1 MHVNWCCL
9 VLFKDATEAN
19 DIVTL
24 EEDEDSVL
32 QNADREKVDKNVEV
46 DEPAMPVQAQVQGN
60 LIKLKF

>member
-9 VLFKDATEAN
+9 VLFKDAIEAN

-24 EEDEDSVL
+24 EEDKDSVL

>member
-1 MHVNWCCL
+1 M
-9 VLFKDATEAN
+9 
-19 DIVTL
+19 TL

>member
-1 MHVNWCCL
+1 M
-9 VLFKDATEAN
+9 VLFKGATEAN

-24 EEDEDSVL
+24 EEDEDSVV

>member
-1 MHVNWCCL
+1 M

-46 DEPAMPVQAQVQGN
+46 DEPAMPVQARVQGN